1 MNCVHRYLGLTAAQV
16 ETQLNKVVRVF
27 KSAHATLPPN
37 ASDRALVEAAGQP
50 MQQWWTKSALQ
61 HRVVRQLKNEG
72 MWRAPALVEHNL
84 LWKSRLQA
92 IAILQYAGL
101 WN

>member
-1 MNCVHRYLGLTAAQV
+1 VHRYLGLTAAQV
-16 ETQLNKVVRVF
+16 ETQLKTKVVRVF
-27 KSAHATLPPN
+27 KSAHDTLPPTP
-37 ASDRALVEAAGQP
+37 SDCELVQLAGQP
-50 MQQWWTKSALQ
+50 MQQWWTRSALQ
-61 HRVVRQLKNEG
+61 HRVIRQLKNEG

-92 IAILQYAGL
+92 ITILQQAGL